1 MSSHR
6 TRRPL
11 AATLALAAAAPLIVA
26 AGAAAAPGAGRP
38 ATPEELKDSVQ
49 ERAAARVAAA
59 AGRTASAAAA
69 VPAGGA
75 GNGVYQVYVEE
86 NVGLGVGTFTVLT
99 GPDHPAGEGLDVLF
113 GDGIPGTSYMIVRD
127 VATETDYV
135 QGQLLTHPD
144 EVSLDDYAPEVEP
157 LGATGFRTTWLGGWI
172 TQDVV
177 VHGATPADSTV
188 EVTTTVDGGSEYQI
202 QYLWDVALGEDDG
215 PALQTQ
221 TATTELRPL
230 DPLTTTE
237 HALDV
242 ADDSL
247 AVVDND
253 GNTAPPNLAV
263 GVTAGGPGWV
273 APAPV
278 RPDSVEYV
286 CWPQAIFAPATEYEI
301 DPDLDVSTPAS
312 PCTGPFGTNDSAI
325 LSVWSVDG
333 TTGPV
338 SVSASLF
345 ASPRVPRTTTLRAA
359 PVLLRVPPFRAT
371 LTDAGKPIPGRTVA
385 FSVGN
390 TVRCTATTNAA
401 GVASCGTLGDG
412 LAATLA
418 LGYSASYA
426 GNAIWAPVSA
436 RGPLL

>member
-1 MSSHR
+1 MGPHR
-6 TRRPL
+6 TRRSL
-11 AATLALAAAAPLIVA
+11 AAALALAATAPLLVA
-26 AGAAAAPGAGRP
+26 AGVGATAAPGADRP
-38 ATPEELKDSVQ
+38 TTPEELKASVLARAGSAAGQ
-49 ERAAARVAAA
+49 RSPAAAL
-59 AGRTASAAAA
+59 
-69 VPAGGA
+69 PPGGA

-99 GPDHPAGEGLDVLF
+99 GPGHPAGEGLDVLF
-113 GDGIPGTSYMIVRD
+113 GDGIPGTSYMVVRD
-127 VATETDYV
+127 VVTGTDYV
-135 QGQLLTHPD
+135 QGQLLTHPS
-144 EVSLDDYAPEVEP
+144 EVSLDDYAPDVEP
-157 LGATGFRTTWLGGWI
+157 LGTTGFRTTWLGGWI

-177 VHGATPADSTV
+177 VHGTTPADSTV

-202 QYLWDVALGEDDG
+202 QYLWDVALGADDG
-215 PALQTQ
+215 PALQPQ
-221 TATTELRPL
+221 SATTELRPL
-230 DPLTTTE
+230 GPLTTTE
-237 HALDV
+237 HALGA

-253 GNTAPPNLAV
+253 GNGAPPNLAA
-263 GVTAGGPGWV
+263 GVTARGPSWV
-273 APAPV
+273 TPAPV

-301 DPDLDVSTPAS
+301 DPDLDISTPAS

-345 ASPRVPRTTTLRAA
+345 TSPRIPRTTTLRAA

-371 LTDAGKPIPGRTVA
+371 LTDGGGPIPGRTVA
-385 FSVGN
+385 FRVGS
-390 TVRCTATTNAA
+390 TVRCTAVTNAS
-401 GVASCGTLGDG
+401 GVATCGTLGDG

-418 LGYSASYA
+418 LGYTASYA
-426 GNAIWAPVSA
+426 GGAIWAPVSA